1 MDYEKHIGVYP
12 DFPKPGISFKD
23 ISPLVANAEA
33 FHSVID
39 DMAKMA
45 EKYKPT
51 LILGAE
57 SRGFI
62 FGSAL
67 AYKMNLGFVMGRKA
81 GKLPGT
87 TIKASYSLEYGTAT
101 LEIPSGAIKPGDRV
115 LLIDDL
121 MATGGTFDA
130 LKKIVQVAGGEAV
143 GCITLINLEELHG
156 EKVVGLP
163 CETILTLSDSH

>member
-12 DFPKPGISFKD
+12 DFPKVGISFKD
-23 ISPLVANAEA
+23 ISPLVADAEA
-33 FHSVID
+33 FHAVID
-39 DMAKMA
+39 DMAERAK
-45 EKYKPT
+45 KYQPD

-87 TIKASYSLEYGTAT
+87 TIKASYSLE
-101 LEIPSGAIKPGDRV
+101 
-115 LLIDDL
+115 
-121 MATGGTFDA
+121 
-130 LKKIVQVAGGEAV
+130 
-143 GCITLINLEELHG
+143 
-156 EKVVGLP
+156 
-163 CETILTLSDSH
+163 

>member
-12 DFPKPGISFKD
+12 DFPKVGISFKD
-23 ISPLVANAEA
+23 ISPLVADAEA
-33 FHSVID
+33 FHAVID
-39 DMAKMA
+39 DMAEHAK
-45 EKYKPT
+45 KYQPD

-101 LEIPSGAIKPGDRV
+101 LEIPSSAIQKGQRV
-115 LLIDDL
+115 LLVDDL

-130 LKKIVQVAGGEAV
+130 LKKIVEVAGGTPVA
-143 GCITLINLEELHG
+143 CLTLINLEELHG
-156 EKVVGLP
+156 EKMVGLP
-163 CETILTLSDSH
+163 CESLLTLSDSH